1 MEENMQSLQHSS
13 LSNRELILACD
24 NAWTM
29 AGLPSE
35 LQYELYK
42 RFCAIAPINEH
53 PLHDDKQLDLF
64 V

>member
-1 MEENMQSLQHSS
+1 MQSLQHSS

-24 NAWTM
+24 NAWTPL
-29 AGLPSE
+29 GLPE
-35 LQYELYK
+35 PLQYELYK